1 MREEEQAPEAEEAP
15 SKSELKRRMSAL
27 QTLGETLVTLNEQQL
42 ARIPIDD
49 RLLEAIREARQI
61 RSNSARRRHLQ
72 YIGKL
77 MRDIDPAP
85 IQRALD
91 ELHQRHQ
98 QANEDFHRLEQ
109 LRDDVLLAGLK
120 GVELVVDAWPEADR
134 QQLRQILLQHQREL
148 KLGKPPAAARKLFR
162 YLRELQDS

>member
-1 MREEEQAPEAEEAP
+1 MISGR
-15 SKSELKRRMSAL
+15 
-27 QTLGETLVTLNEQQL
+27 VT
-42 ARIPIDD
+42 A
-49 RLLEAIREARQI
+49 
-61 RSNSARRRHLQ
+61 SNSARRRHLQ

-91 ELHQRHQ
+91 DLHQRHQ
-98 QANEDFHRLEQ
+98 QANEDFHQLEQ
-109 LRDDVLLAGLK
+109 LRDDVLREGLK
-120 GVELVVDAWPEADR
+120 GVELVIDVWPEADR

-148 KLGKPPAAARKLFR
+148 KQGKPPAAARKLFR